1 MADAAITWRL
11 RTRTLD
17 LTDGV
22 LMGILNVTPDS
33 FSDGGRYIDETAAI
47 TRGLEHVAEGAAI
60 VDVGGESTR
69 PGAEPITPDL
79 ELQRVVPVVEALAGE
94 GAVVSIDTSKPT
106 VAEAALVRGAEIV
119 NDVTSARAPG
129 MAELVAASG
138 SGIILMH
145 MQGVP
150 ATMQDNPQYD
160 DVVSEVEAFLVQR
173 LNTVAAAGVAE
184 DRIAVDP
191 GIGFGK
197 TLRHN
202 LDLLRGLDRL
212 TRHAPVVLG
221 TSRKGFLGALT
232 GIEEAAQRDLAT
244 AVTTALGFAR
254 GARVFRVH
262 DVASSRQALTVANAM
277 VAAKAP
283 DGNGF

>member
-1 MADAAITWRL
+1 M
-11 RTRTLD
+11 
-17 LTDGV
+17 GV
-22 LMGILNVTPDS
+22 LNVTPDS
-33 FSDGGRYIDETAAI
+33 FSDGGLHIDETAAI
-47 TRGLEHVAEGAAI
+47 TRGLELIAEGAAI

-69 PGAEPITPDL
+69 PGAEPIPSDL

-106 VAEAALVRGAEIV
+106 VAEAALVRGAEII
-119 NDVTSARAPG
+119 NDVTAAGAPG

-138 SGIILMH
+138 AGIVLMH
-145 MQGVP
+145 MQGIP
-150 ATMQDNPQYD
+150 STMQEDPQYD
-160 DVVSEVEAFLVQR
+160 DVVSEVEGFLVQR
-173 LNTVAAAGVAE
+173 LNTVAAVGVAE

-197 TLRHN
+197 TLQHN

-212 TRHAPVVLG
+212 SQLAPLVLG

-232 GIEEAAQRDLAT
+232 GIEEPAGRDLAT

-262 DVASSRQALTVANAM
+262 DVGSSRQALSVASAM

-283 DGNGF
+283 DGNEL